1 MVGDGVLGHP
11 LNKAR
16 NTQFSLLPRSCP
28 FFCQEY
34 NCRIFF
40 FGEDNGVLWCSWRM
54 RRREDMVEVRGEKGK
69 SGEGWGRGLGA
80 GEAQEQFLNLL

>member
-1 MVGDGVLGHP
+1 MRHVTP
-11 LNKAR
+11 N
-16 NTQFSLLPRSCP
+16 SLFCRDLVPSFVRSTIVE
-28 FFCQEY
+28 FFL
-34 NCRIFF
+34 
-40 FGEDNGVLWCSWRM
+40 GEDNGALWCSWRM